1 MVPYA
6 VSIGNGEKH
15 VYYWQPSEQGH
26 EFVGTFNGGE
36 VRGDLLCIHGLSK
49 RELGLIELPCFAPVI
64 DRQGTVA
71 MIGCFASISS
81 RHEQKSSRINGVHVT
96 ERPNQPRG

>member
-1 MVPYA
+1 MKPYA

-15 VYYWQPSEQGH
+15 VYFWQPSEQGH

-49 RELGLIELPCFAPVI
+49 AELGKTELASFAPVI
-64 DRQGTVA
+64 GEQNTYA
-71 MIGCFASISS
+71 LIGCFASISAS
-81 RHEQKSSRINGVHVT
+81 YRVLD
-96 ERPNQPRG
+96 